1 MPLAKECCIRFL
13 HFMLSL
19 AFLFGGLFLSMNL
32 QCSPTSLKRSTE
44 SRNDLKPFTDSN
56 TGRAFGLK
64 YSKIGIYL

>member
-1 MPLAKECCIRFL
+1 
-13 HFMLSL
+13 
-19 AFLFGGLFLSMNL
+19 MNS

-64 YSKIGIYL
+64 YSKIDKIRSEVIALHVLRTSTCTAQTPLTELVLS